1 MDWTNRS
8 MSPREFE
15 RSALALTRSRA
26 AYGRFLGVSERT
38 MHRYL
43 DGSANIPVAIVLLTR
58 WLLAEGISPTTPPRK
73 RKRAVVAEHPT
84 PTSA

>member
-8 MSPREFE
+8 MSPRESE

-43 DGSANIPVAIVLLTR
+43 DGSANIPVAVILLTR
-58 WLLAEGISPTTPPRK
+58 WLLAEGISPAPPQRK
-73 RKRAVVAEHPT
+73 RKPAMVADNLST
-84 PTSA
+84 TNT